1 MTMQTT
7 RAAGGDGATGV
18 AAVSRS
24 EVEDFLY
31 HEATLLDEW
40 RLEEWFTLFEPGAHY
55 LVPST
60 DRPGSD
66 PRTAQFLISD
76 DHDRIRARVKRLNSR
91 NAHAE
96 NPRSR
101 TRRLITNVQVRPS
114 GIDAVAAMANFLIY
128 RIRDG
133 QVDPYV
139 GHYVHELRLTPD
151 GLRFTERRAI
161 LDYERLQPGGR
172 ISFIL

>member
-1 MTMQTT
+1 MQTT
-7 RAAGGDGATGV
+7 RTATGDGATGL
-18 AAVSRS
+18 AVITRS
-24 EVEDFLY
+24 DVEDFLY
-31 HEATLLDEW
+31 REATLLDEW
-40 RLEEWFTLFEPGAHY
+40 RLDEWLTLFDDGAQY
-55 LVPST
+55 LVPAT

-76 DHDRIRARVKRLNSR
+76 DHGRIRARVKRLNSR

-101 TRRLITNVQVRPS
+101 TRRLITNVQVRPT
-114 GIDAVAAMANFLIY
+114 GIDGVTALANFLIY

-133 QVDPYV
+133 QVDPYM
-139 GHYVHELRLTPD
+139 GHYVHELRVTSD
-151 GLRFTERRAI
+151 GLKFAVRRAV

>member
-1 MTMQTT
+1 MATAETASRAGMTSLARVDRQI
-7 RAAGGDGATGV
+7 
-18 AAVSRS
+18 
-24 EVEDFLY
+24 VEDFLY
-31 HEATLLDEW
+31 NEAMLLDEW
-40 RLEEWFTLFEPGAHY
+40 RLDEWLDLFDVGAHY
-55 LVPST
+55 LVPAT
-60 DRPGSD
+60 DRPDSD

-76 DHDRIRARVKRLNSR
+76 DYERVRARVKRLNSR

-101 TRRLITNVQVRPS
+101 TRRLITNVQVRLTETDR
-114 GIDAVAAMANFLIY
+114 IAATASFLIY

-139 GHYVHELRLTPD
+139 GHYAHELRVTPD
-151 GLRFTERRAI
+151 GLKFTLRRAI

>member
-1 MTMQTT
+1 MATT
-7 RAAGGDGATGV
+7 HTTSGDGASGLAIV
-18 AAVSRS
+18 ARP
-24 EVEDFLY
+24 EVEDFLFY
-31 HEATLLDEW
+31 EATLLDEW
-40 RLEEWFTLFEPGAHY
+40 RLDEWLTLFDDGAQY
-55 LVPST
+55 LVPAT

-76 DHDRIRARVKRLNSR
+76 DHDRIRARVKRLNSK

-101 TRRLITNVQVRPS
+101 TRRLITNVQVRGTEFNGVGVTAS
-114 GIDAVAAMANFLIY
+114 FLIY

-139 GHYVHELRLTPD
+139 GHYAHELRVGPD
-151 GLRFTERRAI
+151 GLKFKVRRAI
-161 LDYERLQPGGR
+161 LDFERLQPGGR